1 MTDLRR
7 FTGEVRQLVS
17 RELSDWEAEQ
27 VTLRGFSPSAE
38 EAEVWG
44 ERAIISAV
52 EGASRRQLARG
63 EAALT
68 EAEEDTVI
76 AAVRSWVFGHGVL
89 DGLLSDP
96 MIENIVANGFDNVTI
111 TRAGGQRAAGPP
123 LADSEEEFEQ
133 LIRRWAATEG
143 KTERR
148 FDDSQPYLDL
158 RLPDGSRLHAIKGV
172 TSRLCVSIRKH
183 RHLTITLDEL
193 LALGTI
199 EATLAHALS
208 CAIQPPLPCSILVA
222 GGTDTGKTTFARA
235 LISGIPYDER
245 LVVIEDNAEL
255 GLEFDPARAPHVV
268 EMEVRQ
274 PNIEG
279 VGGIGMEVLGR
290 QALRMRPDR
299 LIVGECRSGHEVRTM
314 LEAMNSGHEGSMTT
328 IHADSSLSAL
338 TKMQTYALTGVDSLS
353 MEASAHLISLVLH
366 LVVHL
371 RKLPDGRRVVSSVRE
386 ITGAYGHQ
394 IESNE
399 VYTSHGDLGP
409 AVPTDTGFTPR
420 MLERLRASGYDHT
433 VTLNSVTLNSVALN
447 SVALNG
453 RLGFRP

>member
-1 MTDLRR
+1 MTMSDLRQ
-7 FTGEVRQLVS
+7 FTAEVRATVG
-17 RELSDWEAEQ
+17 RELSEWEAEQ
-27 VTLRGFSPSAE
+27 TARRGFTPSAE

-44 ERAIISAV
+44 DQAIIGAV
-52 EGASRRQLARG
+52 EVASRRRLARG
-63 EAALT
+63 QAALS

-76 AAVRSWVFGHGVL
+76 ASIRSWVFGHGML
-89 DGLLSDP
+89 DTLLADP
-96 MIENIVANGFDNVTI
+96 ENENIVANGHDNVTL
-111 TRAGGQRAAGPP
+111 TKVGGQRVPGPP

-193 LALGTI
+193 VALGTMDPSL
-199 EATLAHALS
+199 AHTLA
-208 CAIQPPLPCSILVA
+208 CAIRPPLPCSVLVA
-222 GGTDTGKTTFARA
+222 GGTDTGKTTFARG
-235 LISGIPYDER
+235 LISEIPVAER
-245 LVVIEDNAEL
+245 LIVIEDNAEL

-279 VGGIGMEVLGR
+279 VGGIGMDVLGR

-314 LEAMNSGHEGSMTT
+314 LEAMNSGHEGSLTT
-328 IHADSSLSAL
+328 IHADSSRSAL
-338 TKMQTYALTGVDSLS
+338 TKMQTYALTGSDSLS
-353 MEASAHLISLVLH
+353 MEASASLISLVLH

-371 RKLPDGRRVVSSVRE
+371 RKLPDGTRVVSSVRE
-386 ITGAYGHQ
+386 ITGAKGDQ
-394 IESNE
+394 IHSNE
-399 VYTSHGDLGP
+399 VYASYDEDGP
-409 AVPTDTGFTPR
+409 AVPTNAGFTPR
-420 MLERLRASGYDHT
+420 LLERLRVSGFDHT
-433 VTLNSVTLNSVALN
+433 VS
-447 SVALNG
+447 LNG
-453 RLGFRP
+453 MGYR

>member
-1 MTDLRR
+1 MASRWAGPALVTDSRNVIHDVRR
-7 FTGEVRQLVS
+7 VVGRRLAE
-17 RELSDWEAEQ
+17 WESAHLAES
-27 VTLRGFSPSAE
+27 GSAPSS
-38 EAEVWG
+38 EAAQVWG
-44 ERAIISAV
+44 EQAIIDAV
-52 EGASRRQLARG
+52 EERARLRLARG
-63 EAALT
+63 EPALSVS
-68 EAEEDTVI
+68 EEDAVI

-89 DGLLSDP
+89 DDLLADP
-96 MIENIVANGFDNVTI
+96 DNENIVANGHDNVTI
-111 TRAGGQRAAGPP
+111 TKAGGVRVPGPP

-193 LALGTI
+193 ERLGTI
-199 EATLAHALS
+199 DSSLAHVLA
-208 CAIQPPLPCSILVA
+208 CAMRPPLPCSVLVA

-235 LISGIPYDER
+235 LISEVPTTER
-245 LVVIEDNAEL
+245 LIVIEDNAEL
-255 GLEFDPARAPHVV
+255 GLEFDSARAPHVV

-279 VGGIGMEVLGR
+279 AGGIGMDVLGR

-299 LIVGECRSGHEVRTM
+299 LIIGECRSGHEVRTM
-314 LEAMNSGHEGSMTT
+314 LEAMNSGHEGSLTT
-328 IHADSSLSAL
+328 IHADSSRAAM
-338 TKMQTYALTGVDSLS
+338 TKMQTYALTGGDALS

-371 RKLPDGRRVVSSVRE
+371 RTLPDGRRVVSSVRE
-386 ITGAYGHQ
+386 ITGAHGDQVH
-394 IESNE
+394 SNE
-399 VYTSHGDLGP
+399 VYAATDEGP
-409 AVPTDTGFTPR
+409 AQPTGVGFTPR
-420 MLERLRASGYDHT
+420 LVERLTAAGFDHH
-433 VTLNSVTLNSVALN
+433 VMLPSVPAPEWPP
-447 SVALNG
+447 
-453 RLGFRP
+453 R